1 MDLVGRG
8 LDDRIHQPRR
18 EPLYRRSMDLL
29 RRARSLG
36 AVGASISGAGPTV
49 LFWSH
54 WEQTGNLYDRLRD
67 ECADCEVRRAPFSPA
82 GADVR
87 AL

>member
-1 MDLVGRG
+1 M
-8 LDDRIHQPRR
+8 
-18 EPLYRRSMDLL
+18 ELL
-29 RRARSLG
+29 GKARDLG

-49 LFWSH
+49 LFWCH
-54 WEQTGNLYDRLRD
+54 WQQTGPVFEALRA
-67 ECADCEVRRAPFSPA
+67 EARDCEVRRVQFAPG

>member
-1 MDLVGRG
+1 M
-8 LDDRIHQPRR
+8 HN
-18 EPLYRRSMDLL
+18 
-29 RRARSLG
+29 RARLVTEMG

-49 LFWSH
+49 LFWCD
-54 WEQTGNLYDRLRD
+54 WQQTGALFERLRAEAR
-67 ECADCEVRRAPFSPA
+67 ECQVRRARFAPG